1 MTRTRV
7 RCLEASA
14 RQLPSWADSTCL
26 RLLAWVRYPEAAR
39 SMIAWASGCVGHHH
53 PRCRIRAS
61 GGQQELQTTAFF
73 SLMAVTQSRAGK
85 GMGPSPLL
93 AQGDRSHIF
102 SLEIGGCTASYE
114 TTFTHSTSR
123 LTEQRQCRLPTRS
136 LKTSPRRRSRTLLR
150 YFAS

>member
-61 GGQQELQTTAFF
+61 GGQQELQTTGFF

-93 AQGDRSHIF
+93 AQGHRSHTL
-102 SLEIGGCTASYE
+102 SLEIGGSTASYE
-114 TTFTHSTSR
+114 TTSSEWRCDDISNRCGEHVDGISLST
-123 LTEQRQCRLPTRS
+123 LDV
-136 LKTSPRRRSRTLLR
+136 
-150 YFAS
+150 ASD